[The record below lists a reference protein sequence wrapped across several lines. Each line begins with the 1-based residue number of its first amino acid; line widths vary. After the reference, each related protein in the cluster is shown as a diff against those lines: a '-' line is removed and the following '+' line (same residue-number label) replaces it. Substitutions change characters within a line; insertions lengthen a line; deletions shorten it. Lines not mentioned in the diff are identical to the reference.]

1 MHSKSW
7 LMRQAGQPAV
17 ARTLRLFCF
26 SYAGGSAGS
35 YLPWQTA
42 VDPSIEICAIQLP
55 GRGARLTEQPYT
67 SLPHL
72 IEALAHVIGR
82 ESKLPFAF
90 FGHSLGGLVAFELA
104 RYCKRNYLPM
114 PVHLFVSG
122 CSAPQ
127 FRRASRQMHEL
138 DDDGL
143 IDVLRE
149 YNGTPPEVLA
159 NRELM
164 TLLLPTIRADF
175 ALVERYKYRLSPPL
189 TTPISVLAGKRDDHD
204 SLDQVNGWGRETN
217 NTCNVHWFEGDHFFI
232 QSERD
237 AVLNCLNNGLTELQC
252 A

>member
-1 MHSKSW
+1 MHPKSW
-7 LMRQAGQPAV
+7 LMREPGQASV

-35 YLPWQTA
+35 YLPWQA
-42 VDPSIEICAIQLP
+42 VVDPSIEICAVQLP
-55 GRGARLTEQPYT
+55 GRGARLAEQPYT

-72 IEALAHVIGR
+72 IEALAQVIAR

-104 RYCKRNYLPM
+104 RYCKRQYLPM
-114 PVHLFVSG
+114 PVHLIVSG

-138 DDDGL
+138 DDDAL
-143 IDVLRE
+143 IEVLRD
-149 YNGTPPEVLA
+149 YNGSPPEVLA

-175 ALVERYKYRLSPPL
+175 ALAENYKYRPGPPL
-189 TTPISVLAGKRDDHD
+189 TIPISVLAGKRDDHD
-204 SLDQVNGWGRETN
+204 SPDQTNGWSRETT
-217 NTCNVHWFEGDHFFI
+217 NTCRVHWFEGDHFFI
-232 QSERD
+232 QSERE
-237 AVLNCLNNGLTELQC
+237 AVLNCLNNELAVVQC